1 MEKLTLFVIS
11 LIFIHTVLLRDQ
23 YCTVAVSGK
32 QKLSFAV
39 FFNQWVIWMR
49 SSGVEIFIQLTGCSV
64 SIFYQLLRNHEL
76 VCCVSISVSL
86 AQYKEN
92 RRC

>member
-11 LIFIHTVLLRDQ
+11 LIFIHTLLLRDQ
-23 YCTVAVSGK
+23 YSTVAVSGK
-32 QKLSFAV
+32 QKLSFAFLV

-49 SSGVEIFIQLTGCSV
+49 SSGVAIFIQLTGCSV

-76 VCCVSISVSL
+76 VCCVSI
-86 AQYKEN
+86 
-92 RRC
+92 

>member
-1 MEKLTLFVIS
+1 
-11 LIFIHTVLLRDQ
+11 
-23 YCTVAVSGK
+23 
-32 QKLSFAV
+32 
-39 FFNQWVIWMR
+39 MR